1 MKLWNHYSTGVTGL
15 QRFEALPDVRFFHI
29 MWGGANLVAKAAA
42 IIKIPI
48 VSSE

>member
-1 MKLWNHYSTGVTGL
+1 MKLWNHYSIGVAGL
-15 QRFEALPDVRFFHI
+15 QRLEALPDVRFFHI
-29 MWGGANLVAKAAA
+29 MGGANLVAKEAA